1 MKKIILSTILAL
13 AATFTTTA
21 QDNFADGPGWLWQI
35 SGNGLSQKSY
45 LFGTCHGEGHNFT
58 KEEVFSI
65 TGLEASLNGIKTV
78 LFEGGMNTET
88 TNADTAAIA
97 AEVKKVTAFIANPGP
112 EHFMPEGTNYE
123 SLFDSIQ
130 HFKRIDMVLTKL
142 AERLNNGEYFKK
154 SPRYWYSLLALTN
167 LYQAEKLQ
175 TNVTYVDYILKQE
188 AEERGIDIGYVED
201 ASKAGLTMLS
211 SLFASIDTMSMK
223 NQADALYHLL
233 ENIAHKDKQ
242 QKFLEGITKIY
253 LKNDTCKMESFIREA
268 NIVPGAESEDSQK
281 ELLYDR
287 NVAWIPVIKQNITQ
301 RPCMVAVGCRHLLG
315 SESLIALLRREGYTV
330 EAVK

>member
-1 MKKIILSTILAL
+1 MKQTILTIILAL
-13 AATFTTTA
+13 AALTVTA
-21 QDNFADGPGWLWQI
+21 QENSIDCPGWLWQI
-35 SGNGLSQKSY
+35 SGNGLLQKSY

-58 KEEVFSI
+58 REEVFSFA
-65 TGLEASLNGIKTV
+65 GLEDALKSVKAV
-78 LFEGGMNTET
+78 LFEGGMNTDISK
-88 TNADTAAIA
+88 ADSVAVFE
-97 AEVKKVTAFIANPGP
+97 EVKKVTAFIANPRP
-112 EHFMPEGTNYE
+112 EHSMPEGSNYE

-130 HFKRIDMVLTKL
+130 QFKRVDIVLTKL

-167 LYQAEKLQ
+167 LHQAAKLQ

-188 AEERGIDIGYVED
+188 AEERGIDIGYVEETT
-201 ASKAGLTMLS
+201 KAGLTMLS

-223 NQADALYHLL
+223 HQADALYHLL

-242 QKFLEGITKIY
+242 QIFLEGVTKVY
-253 LKNDTCKMESFIREA
+253 LENDTCKMDSYIREA
-268 NIVPGAESEDSQK
+268 DMVPGAESEDDQK

-287 NVAWIPVIKQNITQ
+287 NVAWIPVIKQNITE

-315 SESLIALLRREGYTV
+315 SESLIAMLRREGYKV

>member
-1 MKKIILSTILAL
+1 MKKVILSFILAFT
-13 AATFTTTA
+13 ATFTATA
-21 QDNFADGPGWLWQI
+21 QDNSIDCPGWLWQI
-35 SGNGLSQKSY
+35 SGNGLLQKSY

-58 KEEVFSI
+58 KEEVFSFA
-65 TGLEASLNGIKTV
+65 GLEDALKEVNTV
-78 LFEGGMNTET
+78 LFEGGLNTET

-123 SLFDSIQ
+123 SLFDSIK
-130 HFKRIDMVLTKL
+130 HFKRVDMVLTKL

-154 SPRYWYSLLALTN
+154 SPRYWCSLLALTN

-201 ASKAGLTMLS
+201 ASKAGLTRLS

-242 QKFLEGITKIY
+242 QKFLEGFTKIY
-253 LKNDTCKMESFIREA
+253 LENDTCKMESFLKENGLI
-268 NIVPGAESEDSQK
+268 PGAETDDEEK

-287 NVAWIPVIKQNITQ
+287 NVAWIPIIKQNIAEH
-301 RPCMVAVGCRHLLG
+301 PCMVAVGCRHLLG

>member
-1 MKKIILSTILAL
+1 MKKIILSFILAS
-13 AATFTTTA
+13 ATLTATA
-21 QDNFADGPGWLWQI
+21 QDNLADCPGWLWQI
-35 SGNGLSQKSY
+35 SGNGLLQKSY
-45 LFGTCHGEGHNFT
+45 LFGTSHGEGHNFT
-58 KEEVFSI
+58 REEVFSI
-65 TGLEASLNGIKTV
+65 TGLEASLDDIKTV

-88 TNADTAAIA
+88 TNADTATIA
-97 AEVKKVTAFIANPGP
+97 AEVKNVTAFIANPGP

-130 HFKRIDMVLTKL
+130 HFKRVDMVLTKL

-154 SPRYWYSLLALTN
+154 SPRYWCSLLALTN

-242 QKFLEGITKIY
+242 QKFLEGFTKIY
-253 LKNDTCKMESFIREA
+253 LENDTCKMESFLKENGLI
-268 NIVPGAESEDSQK
+268 PGAETDDEEK

-287 NVAWIPVIKQNITQ
+287 NVAWIPIIKQNIAE